1 VRESIQLNPSSGKD
15 RVQDVPVPGTVGE
28 MIGDDTSPKDETA
41 VDALC
46 DFGLSVARRQQMWDS
61 CPAFRQKVPSP
72 EVLKVRTDSTR
83 FINAGWFDHYFDDAP
98 LDVAK
103 ENFMEQFT
111 YCVLD
116 KFDKSTRIVR
126 FTAAEFMERLPARLF
141 DIWEHNNEGI
151 LIQENQENLIVLC
164 LRLYIDLRHSF
175 EDGLICWENLQIFY
189 EYMFNYLHGCPGFSF
204 ILGLRRTQGRA
215 RRRGEHHC
223 LRVLAGGLYRSQPAR
238 FVGTSA
244 RASRISFPQT
254 LAVKTSIGRG
264 QRWCGGN

>member
-1 VRESIQLNPSSGKD
+1 MTTTLSATTETMNTALRRVDGTVRESIQLNPSSGKD

-28 MIGDDTSPKDETA
+28 MIADDTSPKDETA

-83 FINAGWFDHYFDDAP
+83 FINAGWFDHYFDDVP
-98 LDVAK
+98 LDAAK
-103 ENFMEQFT
+103 ETFMEQFT
-111 YCVLD
+111 YFVLD
-116 KFDKSTRIVR
+116 KFDKGTRIVR

-175 EDGLICWENLQIFY
+175 EDGLICWENLQIF
-189 EYMFNYLHGCPGFSF
+189 MN
-204 ILGLRRTQGRA
+204 I
-215 RRRGEHHC
+215 C
-223 LRVLAGGLYRSQPAR
+223 LTISTV
-238 FVGTSA
+238 A
-244 RASRISFPQT
+244 RASLLF
-254 LAVKTSIGRG
+254 LD
-264 QRWCGGN
+264 